1 MVTSDAIF
9 GFGMFIVIGLG
20 IGSVVEEEGGF
31 LNLFDIDDKKR
42 KSVQKFW
49 KKLTGSIFGKN
60 EETNTDTY
68 TQHTPEVIKKDSLST
83 K

>member
-1 MVTSDAIF
+1 MFTSDAIF

-20 IGSVVEEEGGF
+20 IGSVAEEEGGF

-49 KKLTGSIFGKN
+49 RELGSSIFGK
-60 EETNTDTY
+60 EDRTNTDTY
-68 TQHTPEVIKKDSLST
+68 TKRTPEVIKKDSLSA